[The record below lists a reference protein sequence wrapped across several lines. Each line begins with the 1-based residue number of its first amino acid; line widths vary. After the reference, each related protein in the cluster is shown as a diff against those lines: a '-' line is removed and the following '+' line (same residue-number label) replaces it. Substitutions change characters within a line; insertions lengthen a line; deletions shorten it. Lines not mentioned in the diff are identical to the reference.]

1 MKKIT
6 INPVTRIEG
15 HAKITIYVD
24 DNGNVS
30 DSKFHV
36 TQLRGFEKFCEGRP
50 YTEMPSLTARTC
62 GICPVSHLITASK
75 ACDDILAVSIPKTG
89 QDLRRIIHLA
99 QMVQSHALSFFYLS
113 SPDFLLGMDSNPAE
127 RNVFTLMKTHPDIV
141 ADGVKLRSFGQRV
154 IETLAG
160 KRIHGGWIVPGG
172 VSHKLEKEIRD
183 SILSEIPE
191 LIKITKR
198 HLDSFKR
205 ESKKFPDEIQSF
217 ANFPTLFMGLVNDD
231 GKLRF
236 YDGKVRIVD
245 ATGKIIQ
252 DGFKPKDYRD
262 FIAEEVES
270 DTYLKSPYYKPFGYE
285 KGMYRVGTLARLNVA
300 DRLGTTLADEEL
312 AEFKAIERGAVLSS
326 FYYHQARLIE
336 ILFSLEKMQVLLNR
350 DYILDSHIRARAE
363 VNKLEG
369 IGIAE
374 APRGT
379 LVHHYKVNEQGLIT
393 YANLIIATGN
403 NNLAMNRGVKQVAK
417 HFIDGRG
424 EITEGALNRVEAVIR
439 AFDPCLSCSTH
450 ALGKM
455 PLDISLVDSKGN
467 LLDRKARD

>member
-1 MKKIT
+1 MQKIT

-24 DNGNVS
+24 DEGNVS

-75 ACDDILAVSIPKTG
+75 ACDEILAVSIPKTAKN
-89 QDLRRIIHLA
+89 LRRVIHLA

-113 SPDFLLGMDSNPAE
+113 SPDFLLGMDSEPSQ
-127 RNVFTLMKTHPDIV
+127 RNIFNLMKTHPDVV
-141 ADGVKLRSFGQRV
+141 ADGVKLRSFGQKV
-154 IETLAG
+154 IEKLAG

-172 VSHKLEKEIRD
+172 VSHKLERETRD
-183 SILSEIPE
+183 DILSQIPE
-191 LIKITKR
+191 LIKIAKK
-198 HLDSFKR
+198 HLDNFKR
-205 ESKKFPDEIQSF
+205 ESNKFTQEIQSF
-217 ANFPTLFMGLVNDD
+217 ANFPTLFMGLVDESGKLKFYD
-231 GKLRF
+231 GKLR
-236 YDGKVRIVD
+236 VVD
-245 ATGKIIQ
+245 ATGKIVKDQIE
-252 DGFKPKDYRD
+252 GKDYQKY
-262 FIAEEVES
+262 IGEQVES
-270 DTYLKSPYYKPFGYE
+270 DTYLKSPYYKPLGYE

-300 DRLGTTLADEEL
+300 DSLGTTLADDEL
-312 AEFKAIERGAVLSS
+312 AEFKAIERGAVSSS

-336 ILFSLEKMQVLLNR
+336 LLFSLEKLQKLLSSNE
-350 DYILDSHIRARAE
+350 ILDSHIRARAE
-363 VNKLEG
+363 VNRLEG
-369 IGIAE
+369 IGLAE

-379 LVHHYKVNEQGLIT
+379 LIHHYKVDEQGLVN

-403 NNLAMNRGVKQVAK
+403 NNLAMNKGVKQVAS
-417 HFIDGRG
+417 HFINGK

-450 ALGKM
+450 AIGKM
-455 PLDISLVDSKGN
+455 PLDISLVDSKGKIIDKK
-467 LLDRKARD
+467 LRS